1 MNSDN
6 LRSVDQ
12 TVNCVFQ
19 VFSWATGETV
29 HRYGRHCK
37 RHYSTEEIEPMLTS
51 GKHFFRCWS
60 KQLPLEE
67 LFLLTLRPQPVVVE
81 GKGRK
86 QELTSVCCTTLWE
99 SCNVL
104 FFFPLC
110 IRKVLPCLMKCFNY
124 SIAYLSAVKLNKT
137 AFHLSSNKHCL
148 FKMFFYNYFNL
159 KLLIFS
165 LQNTHW

>member
-1 MNSDN
+1 MSI
-6 LRSVDQ
+6 RQ
-12 TVNCVFQ
+12 WT
-19 VFSWATGETV
+19 VFSRTFSHELRVKLYIDTIGTV
-29 HRYGRHCK
+29 KGITLQK
-37 RHYSTEEIEPMLTS
+37 RLNP
-51 GKHFFRCWS
+51 CWLLENTFS
-60 KQLPLEE
+60 DADQNSLPLEE
-67 LFLLTLRPQPVVVE
+67 LFLLTLQPQPAVVE
-81 GKGRK
+81 GKARK

-165 LQNTHW
+165 LQNTQW

>member
-1 MNSDN
+1 MQSFQLHTCISRKDWMNSDN

-19 VFSWATGETV
+19 DVFSWATGETV
-29 HRYGRHCK
+29 HRYDRHCK
-37 RHYSTEEIEPMLTS
+37 RHYFTEEIEPMLTS
-51 GKHFFRCWS
+51 GKHIFRCWS

-104 FFFPLC
+104 FFFPPLY
-110 IRKVLPCLMKCFNY
+110 KKSAPLSNEVLQLQ
-124 SIAYLSAVKLNKT
+124 
-137 AFHLSSNKHCL
+137 HCL
-148 FKMFFYNYFNL
+148 PFCSKAE
-159 KLLIFS
+159 
-165 LQNTHW
+165 